1 MALITLCHV
10 WWKYILKIRQQLVS
24 AHKTSPCIIYHLYS
38 SLISLFKQFIYCDSL
53 IKLYL
58 KIAEA
63 TFRWMF
69 NHSQL
74 EKGDGLIIGASS
86 VKQLN
91 QNITMCAG
99 APLSDVIV
107 NEFENLWQQTS
118 HLCPTYKRWIRYS
131 GVCVIW
137 PLYNISRVANN
148 PDPHLTF

>member
-1 MALITLCHV
+1 MSRLIEVYPENTPTIGKCTQNFTMY
-10 WWKYILKIRQQLVS
+10 YI
-24 AHKTSPCIIYHLYS
+24 PLYS

-107 NEFENLWQQTS
+107 NEFENLWQKTS
-118 HLCPTYKRWIRYS
+118 HLCPSYKR
-131 GVCVIW
+131 
-137 PLYNISRVANN
+137 
-148 PDPHLTF
+148 